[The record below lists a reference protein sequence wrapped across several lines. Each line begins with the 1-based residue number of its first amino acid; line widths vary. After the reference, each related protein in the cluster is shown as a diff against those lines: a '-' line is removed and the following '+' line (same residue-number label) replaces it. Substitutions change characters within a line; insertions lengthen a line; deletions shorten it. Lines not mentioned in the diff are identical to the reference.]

1 MLLRV
6 VLMNVDMM
14 KCGLLQ
20 TEYIDHGP
28 MKDVIGLC
36 KELVKT
42 PALLLICLQDV
53 GKNWCQEALKAP
65 ETTKCRFMSHNALL
79 VGEDASM
86 FGGPV
91 YLDKLQETGI
101 SLLHSIFPFSHFW
114 CPEMVPGGFSVMIL
128 YLQPSKGHM
137 NACTYSLL

>member
-1 MLLRV
+1 MV
-6 VLMNVDMM
+6 

-20 TEYIDHGP
+20 TEDVDHSP
-28 MKDVIGLC
+28 MKDVVGLC
-36 KELVKT
+36 KELVKA

-65 ETTKCRFMSHNALL
+65 ETARRRSMSHNALL
-79 VGEDASM
+79 PAEDTNISR
-86 FGGPV
+86 GSS

-128 YLQPSKGHM
+128 YLQPSNGHM
-137 NACTYSLL
+137 NGCTHSLLVLLT